1 MRVLLVRHGEAVD
14 PRVAGSDVDRW
25 LTDEGRRTVLDVA
38 GTITEMGLACTRIL
52 TSPLVRAVQ
61 TAELLARAQPSYQ
74 APIEAHRALASEQ
87 GTTAEAIALLD
98 EAHEDDIVAM
108 VTHVPKIGTIAAHLA
123 DLPRVPGFGTAEVC
137 LIEVRRGRG
146 DAVWMLDPE
155 SLSVRRF

>member
-14 PRVAGSDVDRW
+14 GRVAGSDVDRW
-25 LTDEGRRTVLDVA
+25 LTDQGRRTVLDVA
-38 GTITEMGLACTRIL
+38 ETLAEMGLACTRIL

-61 TAELLARAQPSYQ
+61 TAELLARAQPSYR
-74 APIEAHRALASEQ
+74 APIEAHRALASDE
-87 GTTAEAIALLD
+87 GTTTEAIALLD
-98 EAHEDDIVAM
+98 GTHEDEVVAM

-123 DLPRVPGFGTAEVC
+123 QLPNTPGFGTAEVC

-146 DAVWMLDPE
+146 DAIWMLDPK